1 MKLIVKNFGP
11 IRTANV
17 DVKPMTVF
25 VGPSNTGKSYL
36 AILIYSII
44 KVLGDDGDI
53 WENMHYKIRKEMDKG
68 EKSDLAKLQ
77 KNQVTLTVKE
87 IEKRFLLWA
96 NIFSASWKEQFVY
109 CFGEEGR
116 KMMMNENGKI
126 SIVISGS
133 KNQLI
138 LDLSSPDNSKLT
150 DEKKLKLC
158 TLINNDLLKIIKDR
172 FDEEEPDER
181 AIFHRHIMQRYYA
194 EILVKHFS
202 TSLLDKEEG
211 ISAHTVPHYLPA
223 IRGGIMQSHRTLV
236 SALIERAPMAGLSK
250 VPPIPLFNGVLSD
263 FMQKLINMDVSIAD
277 RRFQRR
283 YGFYRKSLYNHD
295 RKKQRKKIDEIGKGI
310 EKKIMG
316 GEINVQMSET
326 RYPDFRYAFESD
338 GKKHDLPLMSVSSMV
353 SELAPVS
360 LFARHHVNCD
370 DLFIVEEPEA
380 HLHPAA
386 QVEISNILV
395 QLVNAGVHV
404 LITTHSDNIL
414 EQIGNCILAA
424 DIRNAKENKQAKL
437 SSTEIDGQTLNK
449 EKISVYL
456 FNQPRSSKCKNT
468 AVKKIQFDR
477 ETGILTEDHLE
488 VSSALY
494 NQTISLLDERDNND
508 D

>member
-11 IRTANV
+11 IRTAKV

-44 KVLGDDGDI
+44 KVLGGDGAI
-53 WENMHYKIRKEMDKG
+53 WENMHYKIRREMDKG

-77 KNQVTLTVKE
+77 KSQVTLTVKE

-126 SIVISGS
+126 SIVISDS

-150 DEKKLKLC
+150 DEKKSKLC
-158 TLINNDLLKIIKDR
+158 ALINKDLLRLIKDH

-181 AIFHRHIMQRYYA
+181 AILHRHIMQRYYA

-202 TSLLDKEEG
+202 ISLLDKEGG

-250 VPPIPLFNGVLSD
+250 VSPIPLFNGVLSD
-263 FMQKLINMDVSIAD
+263 FMQKLINMDVSTN
-277 RRFQRR
+277 RGFQRR
-283 YGFYRKSLYNHD
+283 SGFYRKSLYNRD
-295 RKKQRKKIDEIGKGI
+295 RKKQRRKINEIGKGI

-326 RYPDFRYAFESD
+326 RYPDFRYTFERD
-338 GKKHDLPLMSVSSMV
+338 GGKHDLPLMSVSSMV

-386 QVEISNILV
+386 QVEISDMLV
-395 QLVNAGVHV
+395 QLVDAGVHV
-404 LITTHSDNIL
+404 LITTHSDTIL
-414 EQIGNCILAA
+414 EQIGNRILEA
-424 DIRNAKENKQAKL
+424 DIRKAKEKKQAKL
-437 SSTEIDGQTLNK
+437 SSTKINGPTLNK

-456 FNQPRSSKCKNT
+456 FNQPKKSRCKNT

-477 ETGILTEDHLE
+477 ETGILTKDHLE

-494 NQTISLLDERDNND
+494 NRTVRLLDERDNND

>member
-11 IRTANV
+11 IRTAEV
-17 DVKPMTVF
+17 DIKPMTVF

-44 KVLGDDGDI
+44 KVLGDDGGI
-53 WENMHYKIRKEMDKG
+53 WENMHYKIQREMVKG
-68 EKSDLAKLQ
+68 GKSSLVKLQ
-77 KNQVTLTVKE
+77 KNKITLKE

-126 SIVISGS
+126 SIVISDS

-138 LDLSSPDNSKLT
+138 LDLSSPGNSKLT
-150 DEKKLKLC
+150 DEKKSELL
-158 TLINNDLLKIIKDR
+158 TLINEDLLEIIKDHS
-172 FDEEEPDER
+172 DEEESDER
-181 AIFHRHIMQRYYA
+181 AMPHRYVIQRYYP
-194 EILVKHFS
+194 EILAKHFS
-202 TSLLDKEEG
+202 ISLLGKEGG

-250 VPPIPLFNGVLSD
+250 VSPIPLFNGVLSD
-263 FMQKLINMDVSIAD
+263 FMQKLINMDVSAN
-277 RRFQRR
+277 RGSQRR
-283 YGFYRKSLYNHD
+283 YGFYPKPFYNDD
-295 RKKQRKKIDEIGKGI
+295 RKKQRRKINEIGKGI

-326 RYPDFRYAFESD
+326 RYPDFRYTFERD
-338 GKKHDLPLMSVSSMV
+338 GEKHDLPLMSVSSMV

-360 LFARHHVNCD
+360 LFARHHVNRD

-386 QVEISNILV
+386 QVEISNMLV

-414 EQIGNCILAA
+414 EQIGNCILVA
-424 DIRNAKENKQAKL
+424 DIRDAKENKQDKP
-437 SSTEIDGQTLNK
+437 SSTEINGPTLNK

-456 FNQPRSSKCKNT
+456 FNQPKKSKRKNT

-494 NQTISLLDERDNND
+494 NRTVRLLDERDDND